1 MASISDSVEVHE
13 LPSSQA
19 RESPILGRLKI
30 SIDIPCPI
38 GHNRFVQVKPRD
50 IQYYETPA
58 GKVPAKDWLS
68 AVKDGLTQA
77 ILYKRIRQ
85 AGIGQFGKTRSI
97 GAGVAEL
104 KIDYGPGFRVYYG
117 IHEDKLILILMAGS
131 KRTQESDIKKAKAY
145 WTEWKER
152 NR

>member
-1 MASISDSVEVHE
+1 
-13 LPSSQA
+13 
-19 RESPILGRLKI
+19 
-30 SIDIPCPI
+30 
-38 GHNRFVQVKPRD
+38 VQVKSRD
-50 IQYYETPA
+50 IQYYQTPG
-58 GKVPAKDWLS
+58 GKILSKDWLS

-85 AGIGQFGKTRSI
+85 AGIGQFGKTRSV
-97 GAGVAEL
+97 GAGVSEL

-117 IHEDKLILILMAGS
+117 IHGDKLILILMAGS

-152 NR
+152 SR